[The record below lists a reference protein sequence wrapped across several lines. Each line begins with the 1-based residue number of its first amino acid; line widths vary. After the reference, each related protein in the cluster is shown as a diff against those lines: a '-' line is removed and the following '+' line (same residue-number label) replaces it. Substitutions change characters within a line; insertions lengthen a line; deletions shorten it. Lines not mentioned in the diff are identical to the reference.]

1 MFAGVV
7 LVDKC
12 MACCLSAVYVCA
24 LRLGGWMAK
33 LMDVE
38 MLIVLLV
45 PPVMFVE
52 VLASLVLKAW
62 NS

>member
-1 MFAGVV
+1 
-7 LVDKC
+7 
-12 MACCLSAVYVCA
+12 
-24 LRLGGWMAK
+24 MAK
-33 LMDVE
+33 LMDME
-38 MLIVLLV
+38 MFIVLLV